1 MRETPPWKG
10 ESRQHGTM
18 LWSET
23 SAVSQ
28 YFLRH
33 VQCATLINTGLEWFH
48 VYLSSVV
55 ASVEALTIVAGWK
68 GRFLFSVQRSCNRR
82 TQDSLL
88 EPHSHILLFC
98 IGPQSN
104 LWDICPGKGMFTVQL
119 STATASQLSVATTGR
134 TKQLPLVLTE
144 PFGILMSTSN
154 TAALALYQQCEC

>member
-1 MRETPPWKG
+1 MRETSPWKG

-48 VYLSSVV
+48 IYLSSVV
-55 ASVEALTIVAGWK
+55 ASVEALTIFAEWK

-104 LWDICPGKGMFTVQL
+104 LWDICPGKGMFTR
-119 STATASQLSVATTGR
+119 TAQHSHCIPAFCCYNRQNKTAPIGFNR
-134 TKQLPLVLTE
+134 TIWDPNE
-144 PFGILMSTSN
+144 YI
-154 TAALALYQQCEC
+154 